1 MASYVSPGVYVLEKD
16 SSEYPAAINPSV
28 VGIVGFATKGPVDKA
43 TLVTNGERLVS
54 LFGEP
59 SEDIIGQGLE
69 GALEI
74 LEATNSLYFVRC
86 ASSSAL
92 DASAKVTLGACPAV
106 AVSSTIG
113 TTSATDIHITVKDGA
128 GTTQLDKL
136 FAIPAGS
143 VDTVTA
149 SKAKLGGD
157 MQAASKVS
165 VHTYGTSAVI
175 VGGYAGSGASLTV
188 SAVAK
193 SGSDAANTAPGGFAQ
208 IDPNGALSGIGD
220 TPLTVSGLSL
230 HTDDVAYLVESQHP
244 GTGYN
249 YAITNAGVESGN
261 SVSVT
266 TAGGA
271 GATINILQDGV
282 AAESFAVDLIDGEE
296 FVETKINTGVEGVTS
311 QIIKGNIVVADSDV
325 AATALPA
332 FTDQLEDLVGT
343 GTFSGYYG
351 DSLLSDSNPAF
362 VKFVAQTGV
371 QLAGGTDGIPAS
383 TDEDAIDDLLIGEV
397 TDSGKT
403 GMKVLDNDLLNLSMA
418 AVPGW
423 SNDAVQNALVTLAE
437 STKEFLAVLSPP
449 YAIGSVQNA
458 IDWSNGLSTERTS
471 ALNSSYAAVY
481 WPWVKVFST
490 YDGVDRWYDPAIY
503 AIRQMCVTDEVS
515 ESWFAPAGFVRGRL
529 TKPTDVEVGLS
540 QGDRDA
546 MYSDGNIINPIV
558 NFPQQGITIFGQ
570 RTAQRAPSALD
581 RVNVRRMM
589 LIIRKTI
596 LRSTRQFAFEP
607 NDPITWKDI
616 ESVTVGLIDPI
627 ARRRGITD
635 YSVTC
640 DSTTNTPDRIEKGEL
655 WCKVVIRPTKT
666 AEIIVFELNLV
677 NQSESIS

>member
-16 SSEYPAAINPSV
+16 SSDYPAAINPSV

-74 LEATNSLYFVRC
+74 LEATNSLYYVR
-86 ASSSAL
+86 AAAASAL
-92 DASAKVTLGACPAV
+92 DASARVQLGACPAV
-106 AVSSTIG
+106 VVSSTVG
-113 TTSATDIHITVKDGA
+113 TTSSVDIKITVKDNA
-128 GTTQLDKL
+128 GTTQLDKV
-136 FAIPAGS
+136 FTIASGYDDA
-143 VDTVTA
+143 VTA
-149 SKAKLGGD
+149 LKAKLGGD

-165 VHTYGTSAVI
+165 VHDIGGSAVI
-175 VGGYAGSGASLTV
+175 VGGYAGSGASITV
-188 SAVAK
+188 SSVSALFAPLDPSGTHDTMSATPTVAGI
-193 SGSDAANTAPGGFAQ
+193 SLSAQ
-208 IDPNGALSGIGD
+208 S
-220 TPLTVSGLSL
+220 VC
-230 HTDDVAYLVESQHP
+230 YFVESQFP

-249 YAITNAGVESGN
+249 YSITNAGVESGN
-261 SVSVT
+261 SISVT
-266 TAGGA
+266 TAGG
-271 GATINILQDGV
+271 GQVTINILQDGV
-282 AAESFAVDLIDGEE
+282 AAESFSVDLLEGEQ
-296 FVETKINTGVEGVTS
+296 FVETVINTGVEGVTS
-311 QIIKGNIVVADSDV
+311 QIIKGNLVVADTDV
-325 AATALPA
+325 AVTGLTSFAS
-332 FTDQLEDLVGT
+332 QLESLVGT
-343 GTFSGYYG
+343 GTFKGKWGSADVADG
-351 DSLLSDSNPAF
+351 NPYF
-362 VKFVAQTGV
+362 VKFVSQTGV
-371 QLAGGTDGIPAS
+371 KLAGGTDGIPES
-383 TDEDAIDDLLIGEV
+383 TNETAINDLLIGEV
-397 TDSGKT
+397 TDAGKT
-403 GMKVLDNDLLNLSMA
+403 GMQVLDNDLLNLSMA

-423 SNDAVQNALVTLAE
+423 SNDAVQNALITLAE

-471 ALNSSYAAVY
+471 AINTSYAAIY
-481 WPWVKVFST
+481 WPWVKVFSA

-503 AIRQMCVTDEVS
+503 AIRQMCVTDDVS

-529 TKPTDVEVGLS
+529 TKPTDVEIGLS

-546 MYSDGNIINPIV
+546 MYSDGNVINPIV

-589 LIIRKTI
+589 LIIRKII

-616 ESVTVGLIDPI
+616 ENVTVGLIDPI